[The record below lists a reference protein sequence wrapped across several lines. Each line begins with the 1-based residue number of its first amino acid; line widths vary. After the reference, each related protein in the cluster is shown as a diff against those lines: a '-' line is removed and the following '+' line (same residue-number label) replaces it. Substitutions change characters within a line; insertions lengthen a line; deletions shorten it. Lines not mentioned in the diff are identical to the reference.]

1 MAPDLGSSTRRIRRC
16 ILRIRAGGCNTVVG
30 RKGKQD
36 EGIIFFHHHRRL
48 AMKIDFHRI
57 LCATDLSDFS
67 NSAVIQAIGMAK
79 EFGATLYICH
89 VIDLPM
95 VSMHGAAFVY
105 QEDQI
110 EEMKSGAF
118 EQIRKLVKDTE
129 LHWEPIVET
138 GSVSGTLCRLAVEK
152 MADLSIVSTR
162 GRTGLKR
169 LFLGSV
175 TERLLRTIATPLLV
189 VTAPETTGAVEK
201 RFKGFG
207 FKQILVGCDFSR
219 DSDRAVQYGFSL
231 AQEFEADIHLVHVL
245 ESQAYQNAIAP
256 EALRSDWYYELST
269 DCRERLEALVPE
281 GARNWCNVHLACDDG
296 KPFQALK
303 KYADAHRIDLVV
315 LGVRGHSLVETM
327 LLGSTTD
334 RLIRGVACPV
344 LSVSPP

>member
-1 MAPDLGSSTRRIRRC
+1 
-16 ILRIRAGGCNTVVG
+16 
-30 RKGKQD
+30 
-36 EGIIFFHHHRRL
+36 
-48 AMKIDFHRI
+48 MKIEFQRI

-79 EFGATLYICH
+79 EFGAILYICH

-110 EEMKSGAF
+110 QEMKDGAIA
-118 EQIRKLVKDTE
+118 QMSRLVKDSAVQ
-129 LHWEPIVET
+129 WEPVVET

-152 MADLSIVSTR
+152 RADLTIVSTH

-175 TERLLRTIATPLLV
+175 AERLLRTIASPLLV
-189 VTAPETTGAVEK
+189 VTAPEKAGTMEK
-201 RFKGFG
+201 QFKGFG
-207 FKQILVGCDFSR
+207 FKQIMVGCDFSP
-219 DSDRAVQYGFSL
+219 DSDRAVQYGLSL
-231 AQEFEADIHLVHVL
+231 AQEFEADIHLVHVI
-245 ESQAYQNAIAP
+245 EPFAYRDSLLP
-256 EALRSDWYYELST
+256 EALKPDAGADLT
-269 DCRERLEALVPE
+269 PDCRQRLETLVPA
-281 GARNWCNVHLACDDG
+281 GARNWCNVHLACDSG
-296 KPFQALK
+296 KPFQVLK
-303 KYADAHRIDLVV
+303 TYADAHGVDLVV

-344 LSVSPP
+344 LSVCPP

>member
-1 MAPDLGSSTRRIRRC
+1 
-16 ILRIRAGGCNTVVG
+16 
-30 RKGKQD
+30 
-36 EGIIFFHHHRRL
+36 
-48 AMKIDFHRI
+48 MKINFQRI

-110 EEMKSGAF
+110 EEMKSGAL
-118 EQIRKLVKDTE
+118 EQIRKLVKDTA
-129 LHWEPIVET
+129 LQWEPIVET
-138 GSVSGTLCRLAVEK
+138 GSVSGTLCRLAVERRV
-152 MADLSIVSTR
+152 DLTIVSTR

-175 TERLLRTIATPLLV
+175 TEKLLRTIATPLLV
-189 VTAPETTGAVEK
+189 VTAPEQAGTIE
-201 RFKGFG
+201 RQFKGFG
-207 FKQILVGCDFSR
+207 FKQILVGCDFSS

-231 AQEFEADIHLVHVL
+231 AQEFQADIHLVHVL
-245 ESQAYQNAIAP
+245 ESVVSQDAIVP
-256 EALRSDWYYELST
+256 EALRSDLHYELST
-269 DCRERLEALVPE
+269 NCRERLEALVPPE
-281 GARNWCNVHLACDDG
+281 ARHWCNVNLACDGG
-296 KPFQALK
+296 KPFQVLK
-303 KYADAHRIDLVV
+303 KYADAHQVDLIV

-327 LLGSTTD
+327 FLGSTTD

-344 LSVSPP
+344 LSVCPP